1 METYVIA
8 INFFSEPHFQGNCS
22 RYYFVSKRG
31 KRVKMEG
38 IERAKRYRSEVC
50 AKKTARQLSEIYPDA
65 LILVI

>member
-8 INFFSEPHFQGNCS
+8 INFFSEPNFQGNCS
-22 RYYFVSKRG
+22 RYYLVSKRG

-38 IERAKRYRSEVC
+38 IERAKRYRSEVR
-50 AKKTARQLSEIYPDA
+50 AKKTARQLNEIYPDA

>member
-8 INFFSEPHFQGNCS
+8 INFFSEPNFQGNCS
-22 RYYFVSKRG
+22 RYYLVSKRG

-38 IERAKRYRSEVC
+38 IERAKRYRSEVR
-50 AKKTARQLSEIYPDA
+50 AKKTARQLNEICPDA